1 MTVMWFWLMVAGL
14 VSAFSVG
21 WTIAIRRPAPDGV
34 AVAVQH
40 EADGP
45 GVNDVLEAL
54 DLGVAISGRDGVG
67 EFRNSAAQK
76 MAGTHAGVLL
86 DDAIARHLARGLVGI
101 RSDELIEV
109 EGPPLA
115 AFVVRSSALPDSG
128 SVVFV
133 EDISE
138 RRRIDQVRTDF
149 VANVSHEL
157 KTPIGALSVLAETLH
172 GESDPVTIERLGGR
186 MLAEA
191 ERASNTVDDLMELS
205 RIEFGGQAIVE
216 RVRIADVVDGAIAR
230 ARELA
235 AHNGITISTLD
246 PVDEGGRRSEV
257 LAVDGDSR
265 QLVSAVGNLVENAVK
280 YSEPG
285 DSVQVRVR
293 TSDGMVDIAVAD
305 RGVGIPAPDVDR
317 VFERFYRVDQARS
330 RATGGTGLGLSIVR
344 HVATHHGG
352 TIEVTSMVG
361 EGSTFTLRL
370 PAAAEVGGRC
380 VSNADQSD
388 MDLDTDPVPD
398 ARSFRPAGEGVA

>member
-1 MTVMWFWLMVAGL
+1 MTVMWFWLMVVGL
-14 VSAFSVG
+14 VTAVSVG
-21 WTIAIRRPAPDGV
+21 WTFAISRPGPDEA
-34 AVAVQH
+34 AVAVQPD
-40 EADGP
+40 AGGP
-45 GVNDVLEAL
+45 SVNDVIEAL
-54 DLGVAISGRDGVG
+54 DLGIAISGRDGVG
-67 EFRNSAAQK
+67 EFRNSAAQA

-101 RSDELIEV
+101 RSEELFEI

-115 AFVVRSSALPDSG
+115 TFVVRSSPLSDGGA
-128 SVVFV
+128 VAFV

-157 KTPIGALSVLAETLH
+157 KTPIGALSVLAETLQ
-172 GESDPVTIERLGGR
+172 GESDPITVERLGGR

-191 ERASNTVDDLMELS
+191 ERASNTVDDLMQLS
-205 RIEFGGQAIVE
+205 RIELGGQAIVE
-216 RVRIADVVDGAIAR
+216 RVRIADVVDGAINR

-265 QLVSAVGNLVENAVK
+265 QLISAVGNLVENAVK

-285 DSVQVRVR
+285 GSVQVRVR

-305 RGVGIPAPDVDR
+305 QGVGIPAHDVDR

-352 TIEVTSMVG
+352 TIDVTSTVG

-370 PAAAEVGGRC
+370 PAAAEAGGRC
-380 VSNADQSD
+380 VSGADQSD
-388 MDLDTDPVPD
+388 MDIDTTPVPD
-398 ARSFRPAGEGVA
+398 APSVRPAGEGVA